1 MFFFIV
7 TLFFLSY
14 RRKKSFLPLEPCRR
28 RLLKH
33 RGFPISV
40 KKMSNVAP
48 TMDTQKHLRRAAK
61 WDDDVHRIF
70 VNCCELLIAQGYRQ
84 GKCFSKSGWQ
94 QLVSMFNTEAGKDW
108 NHVQLKNHWF
118 SMRREYQLLHE
129 LLRCTGIEYDHQTN
143 IIVAD
148 DWWWERKIQLFGD
161 AYDSEKYAVSP
172 TKLSKKGFD
181 DDEVWEQVG
190 HTDKLPVNAEM
201 HDEHAPSEFQ
211 GCGSP
216 MDTSVLH
223 SGDKRKCS
231 YGSAK
236 GKKKLSSHAALSE
249 SVEKLANVGNDLIAA
264 HLQANSG
271 PPSIDEC
278 LEELESFGLL
288 ENDEKFHLFALS
300 FLDQKRHRAAYA
312 AARTPQMKMKFLK
325 FKFKSWCLKNAGSF
339 DD

>member
-1 MFFFIV
+1 MKIHFQLCPCMYMYVSHFGFFTNTENAEHV
-7 TLFFLSY
+7 LLHCDLV
-14 RRKKSFLPLEPCRR
+14 LPLLPPEEVIPSTGTVSPPLTQTQ
-28 RLLKH
+28 RL
-33 RGFPISV
+33 
-40 KKMSNVAP
+40 SNFS
-48 TMDTQKHLRRAAK
+48 QKN
-61 WDDDVHRIF
+61 VECSTY
-70 VNCCELLIAQGYRQ
+70 NGYRQ

-108 NHVQLKNHWF
+108 NRVQLKNHWF

-148 DWWWERKIQLFGD
+148 DWWWERKIQGNKEFEKFRGRDCGQIFHKYSQLFGD

-249 SVEKLANVGNDLIAA
+249 SVEKLGKCWQRFDRCTFA
-264 HLQANSG
+264 SKFW
-271 PPSIDEC
+271 PS
-278 LEELESFGLL
+278 
-288 ENDEKFHLFALS
+288 
-300 FLDQKRHRAAYA
+300 LDR
-312 AARTPQMKMKFLK
+312 
-325 FKFKSWCLKNAGSF
+325 
-339 DD
+339 